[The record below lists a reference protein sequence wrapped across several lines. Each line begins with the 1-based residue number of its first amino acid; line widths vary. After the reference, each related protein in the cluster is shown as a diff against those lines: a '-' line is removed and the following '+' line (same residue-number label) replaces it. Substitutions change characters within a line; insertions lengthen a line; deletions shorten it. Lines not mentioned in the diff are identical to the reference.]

1 MAVAWGLGCESDSWV
16 CLGWICLYVLRG
28 EFNGGGGCDG
38 MAWDGIRRRLTNK
51 AVA

>member
-1 MAVAWGLGCESDSWV
+1 MYLGEN
-16 CLGWICLYVLRG
+16 LM
-28 EFNGGGGCDG
+28 GGGGCDG